1 MSLSEKWLN
10 DISEKLHSLNIGVSE
25 SIDEL
30 SNDIKESQSTVNKDK
45 VVFDTVKVVRCEYCP
60 KSSPYGDKKNY
71 VWCEKMKDIMHI
83 DGFCSLGIKY
93 IFDELRDENGIIR

>member
-1 MSLSEKWLN
+1 MGLSDRWLNDLSEKLR
-10 DISEKLHSLNIGVSE
+10 LYNIGVSG

-30 SNDIKESQSTVNKDK
+30 SNDIKESQSTVNNHKI
-45 VVFDTVKVVRCEYCP
+45 VFDVVKVVRCEYCP
-60 KSSPYGDKKNY
+60 KSSSYGNKKNY

-93 IFDELRDENGIIR
+93 VLEKEHEE